1 MESGSSQTQLTTD
14 EISAVVGVGHKLPT
28 LAGGLPHLS
37 GDPPPG
43 DRHPALFY
51 VGSLRSGESRR
62 TQASA
67 LRTVAALFGRSLE
80 AMPWQA
86 LTAVHLYALRSVLT
100 DRYSPATANRYLGTA
115 REVVRWAGR
124 LGFLTAAEVETAVDV
139 PGVEGSRLPAGRA
152 LTLAEVR
159 QLLDTARADQWRR
172 RGARDA
178 AVVGL
183 LWGGGL
189 RRVEVARLDL
199 ARYQSGAVKVLGKG
213 NKERSV
219 PLPEGARRALAAW
232 LELRGEEPG
241 PLLYSVSPWGA
252 RLRPDAVGCALVQL
266 ARRAGVAGVSTHDGR
281 RTVITALFDAGANP
295 GAIQDL
301 VGHANPAQTAK
312 YRRDREAAKAR
323 AVELLTVPY
332 V

>member
-1 MESGSSQTQLTTD
+1 MESGSSQTQLTTAAT
-14 EISAVVGVGHKLPT
+14 SAVEGVGHKLPT
-28 LAGGLPHLS
+28 PAGGLPPLQ
-37 GDPPPG
+37 GEPPPG
-43 DRHPALFY
+43 DRNPALFY

-86 LTAVHLYALRSVLT
+86 LAAVHLYALRSVLT
-100 DRYSPATANRYLGTA
+100 DRYSPATANRYLGAT

-124 LGFLTAAEVETAVDV
+124 LGFLTAAEVDTAVDV

-152 LTLAEVR
+152 LSLAELQ
-159 QLLDTARADQWRR
+159 QLLDAARADRWRR
-172 RGARDA
+172 RGTRDA
-178 AVVGL
+178 ALVAL

-189 RRVEVARLDL
+189 RRAEVARLDL
-199 ARYQSGAVKVLGKG
+199 ARYQDGAVKVLGKG

-219 PLPEGARRALAAW
+219 PLPVGARRAIEAW
-232 LELRGEEPG
+232 LEVRGGEAG

-252 RLRPDAVGCALVQL
+252 RLRPDAVACALVQL
-266 ARRAGVAGVSTHDGR
+266 ARRAGVAGVTSHDGR
-281 RTVITALFDAGANP
+281 RTFITALFDAGANP

-301 VGHANPAQTAK
+301 VGHASPTQTAK
-312 YRRDREAAKAR
+312 YRRDREQAMAR
-323 AVELLTVPY
+323 AVELLHVPY
-332 V
+332 